1 MSYAV
6 ISAAR
11 FLGAVAPTD
20 TEIQAYFDAH
30 KGEFMTDETITLE
43 YVELKRDEIPAQPV
57 TEQDLLKYYA
67 ENVEHYKQPA
77 RRRARHILISVTRPE
92 DDAVALKKANEI
104 FDKLKGGGDFAAL
117 AQQYSDDATTQTA
130 GGDLDWREAGG
141 LEPPVDQAVFSMQ
154 VNELHAPV
162 KSRFGYHILRLDAVE
177 PAKQRTFS
185 EVRADLEPEY
195 RAKSAE
201 RAFGDRQSKL
211 EDLAFSRSGGDF
223 KSLATAMQ
231 LEIKSIPNFSR
242 ISGGGAL
249 GANRA
254 ILEAAFSDAVLN
266 GGNSQPKEVP

>member
-104 FDKLKGGGDFAAL
+104 FEKLKGGGDFAAL

-130 GGDLDWREAGG
+130 GGDLDWRQAGG
-141 LEPPVDQAVFSMQ
+141 LEPPVDQAGFSLQ
-154 VNELHAPV
+154 VNELH
-162 KSRFGYHILRLDAVE
+162 
-177 PAKQRTFS
+177 QRTKGGRPGRS
-185 EVRADLEPEY
+185 RRPARD
-195 RAKSAE
+195 RAKVG
-201 RAFGDRQSKL
+201 RAAAARRCEEYDRRPPQ
-211 EDLAFSRSGGDF
+211 E
-223 KSLATAMQ
+223 
-231 LEIKSIPNFSR
+231 
-242 ISGGGAL
+242 
-249 GANRA
+249 
-254 ILEAAFSDAVLN
+254 
-266 GGNSQPKEVP
+266 